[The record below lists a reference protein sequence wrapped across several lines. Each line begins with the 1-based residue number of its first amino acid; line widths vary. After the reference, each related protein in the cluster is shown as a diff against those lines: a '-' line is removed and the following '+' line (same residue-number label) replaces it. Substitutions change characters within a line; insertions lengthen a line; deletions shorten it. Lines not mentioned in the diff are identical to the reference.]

1 MSIIRENSQVA
12 RTKNDN
18 KGSEKKKLKF
28 ESQLI
33 LLFSSLFVAE
43 QSEVHNFINLS
54 KTNTFKVL
62 DQKELKKL
70 NILLKKGKTIC
81 KIFFILYYNKIFNL
95 V

>member
-1 MSIIRENSQVA
+1 MSIKRENSQVA
-12 RTKNDN
+12 RTNNDN
-18 KGSEKKKLKF
+18 RGSEKKKLKF

-43 QSEVHNFINLS
+43 QSEVHNFINLN
-54 KTNTFKVL
+54 KTNTFKVV

-81 KIFFILYYNKIFNL
+81 KKFLYYTITKYLI
-95 V
+95 